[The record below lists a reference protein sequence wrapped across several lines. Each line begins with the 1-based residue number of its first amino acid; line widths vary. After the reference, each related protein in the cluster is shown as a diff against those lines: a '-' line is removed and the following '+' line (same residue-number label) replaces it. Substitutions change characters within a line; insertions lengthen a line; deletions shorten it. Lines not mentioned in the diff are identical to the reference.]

1 PMPMPPP
8 RPPPGMWK
16 PPPPRRSSTFS
27 DRRKSPQRMSYLP
40 SPAAPACT
48 GRPTS
53 IARRAAPANDRPRHA
68 MAAVRA
74 ALVVAFA
81 LLQLAA
87 EGPVHEDRVAEDH
100 GQERQGADQE
110 EYLRRRHRRRVPHRQ
125 RRRHEI

>member
-1 PMPMPPP
+1 ED
-8 RPPPGMWK
+8 GA
-16 PPPPRRSSTFS
+16 
-27 DRRKSPQRMSYLP
+27 DADAAAASPAGDVEATAAAPVLDILGPAKITPTHVLP
-40 SPAAPACT
+40 SVAAAPACT

-74 ALVVAFA
+74 ALVVALA

-100 GQERQGADQE
+100 GQERQGA
-110 EYLRRRHRRRVPHRQ
+110 
-125 RRRHEI
+125 